1 MWYIDLKCYLGS
13 IPSCPAEEIFL
24 CRLLGMDSI
33 QSNGNNGVVG
43 CVEEALSSRRSST
56 MKLMK
61 YLEDII
67 DAQRVR
73 TGSIAQALLG
83 NLSPE
88 GQKKS

>member
-1 MWYIDLKCYLGS
+1 MWYIDLKCYIGS

-56 MKLMK
+56 MKINEEK
-61 YLEDII
+61 
-67 DAQRVR
+67 
-73 TGSIAQALLG
+73 T
-83 NLSPE
+83 NLITE
-88 GQKKS
+88 INMRMIN